1 LFRESGQASPLP
13 APAAAV
19 AVETAGEGR
28 RRVIAILMMCATMVF
43 FTGHDASGKWLALA
57 LPTVEIVWAR
67 YVFAAIFALAVMRP
81 IKRPALLRSRRPG
94 LQMLRSLMLFGS
106 TMGNFLAL
114 REMQLAETSTIQFL
128 WPLFVALLAGPILGE
143 WAGPARMTA
152 IGVGLVGVLISL
164 SPGAGT
170 FQPVALAAIFGVL
183 CNAFYALLTR
193 VLAAHDAPETTL
205 FFTPL
210 AGILLLTPALPF
222 VWMTP
227 PTLFIAI
234 GLVMMGLFATAGH
247 GLLILAHQRAPAP
260 VLAPFAYTQ
269 LIWMTLAG
277 LAIFGD
283 KPHAATLIGA
293 AIVVGC
299 GLFLI
304 SRERIQS
311 DRKAA

>member
-1 LFRESGQASPLP
+1 MYNDLDDAGPLP
-13 APAAAV
+13 KCAAPPAADQT
-19 AVETAGEGR
+19 ERR
-28 RRVIAILMMCATMVF
+28 RRVVAIAMMCVTMVC
-43 FTGHDASGKWLALA
+43 FTGHDASGKWLALS
-57 LPTVEIVWAR
+57 LPTAEIVWAR
-67 YVFAAIFALAVMRP
+67 YLFAAFFGLAVLRP
-81 IKRPALLRSRRPG
+81 FKRPALLRSKRPG

-114 REMQLAETSTIQFL
+114 REMQLAETATIQFL

-143 WAGPARMTA
+143 WAGPARMIA
-152 IGVGLVGVLISL
+152 IGVGLVGVLIAIG
-164 SPGAGT
+164 PGAGT
-170 FQPVALAAIFGVL
+170 FQPIALAAIAGVV

-210 AGILLLTPALPF
+210 AGVLLLTPALPF
-222 VWMTP
+222 VWITP
-227 PTLFIAI
+227 QTLLIAG
-234 GLVMMGLFATAGH
+234 GLVGMGLFSTAGH

-283 KPHAATLIGA
+283 KPHTATLIGA

-299 GLFLI
+299 GLFLL
-304 SRERIQS
+304 SRERS
-311 DRKAA
+311 AAQPRL